1 MSEFTIL
8 DCPSPLG
15 VIEITGTEEAI
26 YDISFT
32 DKEEVDHP
40 LEEGTPTT
48 LKLCYN
54 QLNEY
59 FRGER
64 QTFSVPYKFAG
75 TVFQESVWQAL
86 TTVPYGKT
94 ASYLDIA
101 KVIGRD
107 KAVRAVGSTNG
118 KNKLSI
124 IVPCHRIIGANGK
137 LTGYASGVWRKEWL
151 LNHEKEYFIKE

>member
-1 MSEFTIL
+1 MSDYTIV
-8 DCPSPLG
+8 DYTSPLG
-15 VIEITGTEEAI
+15 IIEITGTSEAI

-32 DKEEVDHP
+32 DKKQQEHP
-40 LEEGTPTT
+40 LQENIPAV
-48 LKLCYN
+48 LKMCYD

-59 FRGER
+59 FKGER
-64 QTFSVPYKFAG
+64 RAFSVPYIFTG
-75 TVFQESVWQAL
+75 TEFQESVWQAL
-86 TTVPYGKT
+86 TTVPYGET

-101 KVIGRD
+101 KAIGRD
-107 KAVRAVGSTNG
+107 KAVRAVGGTNG

-151 LNHEKEYFIKE
+151 LEHEKKI